1 MYVYYIIG
9 NEFPQIKFAKHQNS
23 VVSLDDILHELAT
36 DVRRGAVA
44 LLGTQLVRGKK
55 RARIVE
61 VEAYRGLDDPGS
73 HAFRGPTP
81 RNEVMF
87 GPPGRAY
94 VYFTYGMHWML
105 NVTTQHHGIGAAVL
119 IRAAEPLNGVDEMR
133 RNRPKAYKK
142 EDLLSGPAK
151 ICAAF
156 EIDRAQNGTNLFHK
170 TGLRIEKGDQP
181 VQILHGTRIGLA
193 AGKGDNHLWRF
204 VDGAALRW
212 VSTPKN
218 NLQPLLLAP
227 DRINPAH

>member
-1 MYVYYIIG
+1 M
-9 NEFPQIKFAKHQNS
+9 
-23 VVSLDDILHELAT
+23 SLDDILHELAT

-44 LLGTQLVRGKK
+44 LLGTHLVRGNR

-87 GPPGRAY
+87 GPPGFAY

-105 NVTTQHHGIGAAVL
+105 NVTAQHHGIGAAVL
-119 IRAAEPLNGVDEMR
+119 IRAAEPLEGIRQMQDL
-133 RNRPKAYKK
+133 RPKALKI

-156 EIDRAQNGTNLFHK
+156 EIDREQNGINLFRK
-170 TGLRIEKGDQP
+170 TGLRIEKGEEP
-181 VQILHGTRIGLA
+181 AQILHGTRIGLA
-193 AGKGDNHLWRF
+193 KGKGDKHLWRF

-218 NLQPLLLAP
+218 NLQPLLLQP
-227 DRINPAH
+227 DHIDPHHNA

>member
-1 MYVYYIIG
+1 
-9 NEFPQIKFAKHQNS
+9 
-23 VVSLDDILHELAT
+23 VSLDDILHELAT

-44 LLGTQLVRGKK
+44 LLGAQLVRGRR

-73 HAFRGPTP
+73 HAYRGPTP

-105 NVTTQHHGIGAAVL
+105 NVTAQHHGIGAAVL
-119 IRAAEPLNGVDEMR
+119 IRAAEPLKGFDEMR
-133 RNRPKAYKK
+133 RNRPKAYKE

-156 EIDRAQNGTNLFHK
+156 EIDRRQNGIKLFSN
-170 TGLRIEKGDQP
+170 TGLRIEKAEEP
-181 VQILHGTRIGLA
+181 AQILHGTRIGLA
-193 AGKGDNHLWRF
+193 AGKGDKHLWRF
-204 VDGAALRW
+204 IDGAALQW
-212 VSTPKN
+212 VSNPKN
-218 NLQPLLLAP
+218 NLQPLLLQP
-227 DRINPAH
+227 DRIDPAHS

>member
-1 MYVYYIIG
+1 M
-9 NEFPQIKFAKHQNS
+9 
-23 VVSLDDILHELAT
+23 SLDDILHELAT

-44 LLGTQLVRGKK
+44 LLGTHLVSGKI

-87 GPPGRAY
+87 GPPGFAY

-105 NVTTQHHGIGAAVL
+105 NVTSQHQGIGAAVL
-119 IRAAEPLNGVDEMR
+119 IRAAEALTGNDEMR
-133 RNRPKAYKK
+133 RNRPKAYKE

-156 EIDRAQNGTNLFHK
+156 GIDREQNGKNLFRR
-170 TGLRIEKGDQP
+170 TGLRIEKGDAP
-181 VQILHGTRIGLA
+181 TQILHGTRIGLA
-193 AGKGDNHLWRF
+193 KGKGDQHLWRF

-212 VSTPKN
+212 VSNPKN
-218 NLQPLLLAP
+218 NLRPLLLQP
-227 DRINPAH
+227 DHIDPAT